1 MPNPG
6 FSDRILSTLEC
17 SPRPPRAAVH
27 SRTPVERTTNL
38 IQYLHLQ
45 FSATADART
54 WLKHESTAK
63 RVQNSRH
70 STQPMQPSDG
80 LRAARPLAHAPS
92 APRRASLRQLTTPPS
107 PPPDPQPP
115 HGGRRGLSCAPRGH
129 RVCPALPVPRG
140 HRRRAA
146 PNSDTMVDELRQL
159 RLVARRRSAPSG
171 VDCGTEGR
179 HTTRDELGVRARRW
193 LLARIA
199 QAPRSG
205 GDRISRLRR
214 FESRAHLHAT
224 VGVRRPRERLFGVAR
239 HV

>member
-1 MPNPG
+1 MGNPG

-27 SRTPVERTTNL
+27 SWTPVERTTNL

-45 FSATADART
+45 NFATADART
-54 WLKHESTAK
+54 WLPHENAAK
-63 RVQNSRH
+63 PTSLNVRDPRS
-70 STQPMQPSDG
+70 PSDG

-159 RLVARRRSAPSG
+159 GRVARRRSAS
-171 VDCGTEGR
+171 
-179 HTTRDELGVRARRW
+179 
-193 LLARIA
+193 
-199 QAPRSG
+199 S
-205 GDRISRLRR
+205 
-214 FESRAHLHAT
+214 
-224 VGVRRPRERLFGVAR
+224 
-239 HV
+239 